1 MRFAA
6 PSLSGRNATRA
17 AAAVGT
23 TPTRMTRLYFR
34 RATRATWNCVV
45 SAAAQVA
52 VCSARMRVMNSTEQK
67 QQLEQYQEQEQVA
80 AEALHEALRERVR

>member
-23 TPTRMTRLYFR
+23 TPTRTARR
-34 RATRATWNCVV
+34 RATTWNRVCVV

-52 VCSARMRVMNSTEQK
+52 VCSARMQVMNSTEQK